1 MRRELILE
9 SFNCSPN
16 LFWDWGWSML
26 MRFITQLGD
35 GKGFYGEDN
44 DRRDLPWCNAVKHPE
59 SSRNHLLSQVSV
71 QSQSGFRIWFLWTQ
85 DGGGGGGNRLFSS
98 LLFCK
103 LVAPFTCKCCK
114 LFASSRHSVASKL
127 NPFWKHKHKTE
138 RLRDLKQCSKYMSR
152 LIHPNMWFYHNIR

>member
-85 DGGGGGGNRLFSS
+85 DGGGGGGQPPFFLTS
-98 LLFCK
+98 LLQTRRAIHLQMLQTFCIH
-103 LVAPFTCKCCK
+103 
-114 LFASSRHSVASKL
+114 SSQCGFQTQSFLKTQTQS
-127 NPFWKHKHKTE
+127 WKIAWFETMFKVHVTTYS
-138 RLRDLKQCSKYMSR
+138 SKYVILS
-152 LIHPNMWFYHNIR
+152 